1 MSPSGTKK
9 ITPRPSQ
16 KEAVEFLRKKG
27 LSEKAITPLIKK
39 EKTIRHL
46 GKFSLKGQRVIN
58 RLTEAH
64 EKLSSGYTELKS
76 QGQHLELP
84 RNRVTAFDEAIRDKF
99 NELTPD
105 QKKLIEPNVRELLG
119 KPITARS
126 MVDFAQDVFNKGG
139 MAERAGAKSTKRAVK
154 MLKDPVRQFMKEI
167 DPAVA
172 KEYQLLDKFWGKK
185 NQITRRLKPDQLDR
199 AIDLAETAGIATG
212 ILTGNLNLLTKV
224 LGSVG
229 GRALATELLI
239 NPRLQNLS
247 NQMLQAASRN
257 QSAILKKLNDSFINE
272 LEKKHPDLAEKLRK
286 KSSDGP

>member
-1 MSPSGTKK
+1 MSTPLGKTLLPAHYGILFYTK
-9 ITPRPSQ
+9 SQ
-16 KEAVEFLRKKG
+16 KGF
-27 LSEKAITPLIKK
+27 
-39 EKTIRHL
+39 
-46 GKFSLKGQRVIN
+46 
-58 RLTEAH
+58 
-64 EKLSSGYTELKS
+64 
-76 QGQHLELP
+76 
-84 RNRVTAFDEAIRDKF
+84 KF
-99 NELTPD
+99 NELRSPH
-105 QKKLIEPNVRELLG
+105 KKCSHCNEMI
-119 KPITARS
+119 
-126 MVDFAQDVFNKGG
+126 
-139 MAERAGAKSTKRAVK
+139 
-154 MLKDPVRQFMKEI
+154 KD
-167 DPAVA
+167 
-172 KEYQLLDKFWGKK
+172 YGGKK
-185 NQITRRLKPDQLDR
+185 NQITRRLKPDQLER